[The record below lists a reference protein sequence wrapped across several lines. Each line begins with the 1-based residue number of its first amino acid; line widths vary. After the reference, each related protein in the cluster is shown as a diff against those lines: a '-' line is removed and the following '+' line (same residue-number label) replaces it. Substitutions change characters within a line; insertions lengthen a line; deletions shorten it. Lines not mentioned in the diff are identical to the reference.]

1 MSNVPVLQMR
11 GVSAMLVV
19 VVAGHDRDSRR
30 MKISSR
36 ADHKGY
42 EMVQQ
47 VKNVVRQSKTEI
59 P

>member
-1 MSNVPVLQMR
+1 
-11 GVSAMLVV
+11 MLVV
-19 VVAGHDRDSRR
+19 VVAGHDRGSRR